1 MLLKPIYRAELLQT
15 KEYIQEEH
23 RNNNINKIV
32 SNIYDKVIYTS
43 QTTTDTVFQF
53 RINEDSVIP
62 REFYISNIN
71 NIISSLQKA
80 FPDCSVRHDILVR
93 GIDGKMYDLSKLV
106 HKDLQY
112 ITRATDDSYI
122 VVDWS

>member
-15 KEYIQEEH
+15 KEYVQEEH
-23 RNNNINKIV
+23 RNNNINRIV

-53 RINEDSVIP
+53 RINDDGVIP
-62 REFYISNIN
+62 REFYIVNLNDIM
-71 NIISSLQKA
+71 SSLQKA

-93 GIDGKMYDLSKLV
+93 GIDGKMYDLSKIV
-106 HKDLQY
+106 HKDFQY
-112 ITRATDDSYI
+112 VTRATDDSYI